1 MNNTP
6 IEKITLKCI
15 VTNELVTYRGWDYIS
30 KRIQQ
35 AGSLEMLEKTF
46 MSRKGKQAKKKE
58 AGTAR
63 VATVKVKQTKEQ
75 SVASFNL
82 PKGDL
87 APKAQKANYE
97 ARLVDGKYLLSKN
110 GEQYAQIVT
119 KP

>member
-1 MNNTP
+1 MTNTQ

-15 VTNELVTYRGWDYIS
+15 VTNELITFRGWDYIS

-35 AGSLEMLEKTF
+35 AGSLEILQNTF

-58 AGTAR
+58 FGAASPTP
-63 VATVKVKQTKEQ
+63 VKVKQTKEQ
-75 SVASFNL
+75 SVASFNV
-82 PKGDL
+82 PKGDI
-87 APKAQKANYE
+87 APKSQKANYE

>member
-15 VTNELVTYRGWDYIS
+15 VTGELVTYRGWDYIS
-30 KRIQQ
+30 KRIQK
-35 AGSLEMLEKTF
+35 AGSLDILKKTF
-46 MSRKGKQAKKKE
+46 TSRKGKQTKVE
-58 AGTAR
+58 EVDTAC
-63 VATVKVKQTKEQ
+63 VTPVKVKQTKQQ
-75 SVASFNL
+75 SVESFNL

-87 APKAQKANYE
+87 APKTPQDNYQ

-110 GEQYAQIVT
+110 GEEYAQIVT